1 MSKYTA
7 IVLAGGSGK
16 RMGQDTPKQY
26 LPLAGKPLL
35 YYPLRAFEQSRVD
48 EIVLVVAAG
57 DEEYCRR
64 EFVERYHLTKVT
76 AIVAGGAERYDSV
89 YNGLLQASGDY
100 VLVHDGARAFI
111 TEEIIHATMDK
122 VEKCHACVVA
132 VPLKDTIKEVNGEGI
147 VQGTPDRSKL
157 WTVQTPQAFLREK
170 LLSSYN
176 IIRSREMTDITDD
189 AMIVERAGNGPVEV
203 VLGSYENIKIT
214 TPEDL
219 LYGEAI
225 LAHRMADFKTL

>member
-35 YYPLRAFEQSRVD
+35 YYPLRAFENSKVD

-57 DEEYCRR
+57 EEAYCRK
-64 EFVERYHLTKVT
+64 EFVEQYHLTKVT

-89 YNGLLQASGDY
+89 YNGLQEATGDY

-111 TEEIIHATMDK
+111 TEEIIHATMEK

-132 VPLKDTIKEVNGEGI
+132 VPLKDTVKEVNSAGI
-147 VQGTPDRSKL
+147 VEGTPDRSRL
-157 WTVQTPQAFLREK
+157 WAVQTPQAFSREK

-176 IIRSREMTDITDD
+176 IIRNQSMADITDD

-203 VLGSYENIKIT
+203 VRGSYENIKIT
-214 TPEDL
+214 TREDL
-219 LYGEAI
+219 LYGESI
-225 LAHRMADFKTL
+225 LAHREGDFEAK